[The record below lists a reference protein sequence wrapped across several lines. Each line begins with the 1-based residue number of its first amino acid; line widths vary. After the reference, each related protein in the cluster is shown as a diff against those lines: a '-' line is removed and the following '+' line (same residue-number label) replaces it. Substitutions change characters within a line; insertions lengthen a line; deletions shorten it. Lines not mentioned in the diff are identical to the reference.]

1 MKYGIFYDSELVVAF
16 YAQSLHNDYQQ
27 IELDVVKH
35 TLLYNTEMNKVF
47 IDINVNEEMLVF
59 EKNDSDRQNPDMFN
73 KWAPTV
79 LEFYKHVKDNID
91 GDNEKGLIKSI
102 FIS

>member
-1 MKYGIFYDSELVVAF
+1 MKYGIFYDSELIVAF
-16 YAQSLHNDYQQ
+16 YAQSVFEDYGQ
-27 IELDVVKH
+27 IELDGVKH
-35 TLLYNTEMNKVF
+35 TLLYNTRMNKVS
-47 IDINVNEEMLVF
+47 IDININEEMLVF
-59 EKNDSDRQNPDMFN
+59 EKNDSDRQHPAMFN